1 MEKYNNYWAFERF
14 TYCTPGV
21 SYLTGSVLSVL
32 VIMPQAH
39 SCTHRIRWRS
49 KQPSLHTHH
58 SAEGRASEW
67 SNNRHIMSTHFWVK
81 VNLKS
86 AITDFF
92 FFSAAWTQW
101 REIAKAWLTQPFYIG
116 MHVSK
121 LWPICKSN
129 KHGTTLEWIQGR
141 FYDLLMNPRPK
152 ITLLLALFLVS
163 TSAWRSLSVTWCRGS
178 GVHRLEVERSCL
190 LQAKN
195 TTRVERVNSNHK
207 GAIK

>member
-92 FFSAAWTQW
+92 FFQLLEHSGEKLRKHDWHNLFTSACMLASCGLFANPTNTEQHKNEFKVVFMTSWWIQDQKSPSFWLCFWSLQAPEGDCLPLGAEEVVYTDLKLKGAACCKRKTLQEWREWTQT
-101 REIAKAWLTQPFYIG
+101 I
-116 MHVSK
+116 
-121 LWPICKSN
+121 
-129 KHGTTLEWIQGR
+129 
-141 FYDLLMNPRPK
+141 
-152 ITLLLALFLVS
+152 
-163 TSAWRSLSVTWCRGS
+163 
-178 GVHRLEVERSCL
+178 
-190 LQAKN
+190 
-195 TTRVERVNSNHK
+195 K
-207 GAIK
+207 GP